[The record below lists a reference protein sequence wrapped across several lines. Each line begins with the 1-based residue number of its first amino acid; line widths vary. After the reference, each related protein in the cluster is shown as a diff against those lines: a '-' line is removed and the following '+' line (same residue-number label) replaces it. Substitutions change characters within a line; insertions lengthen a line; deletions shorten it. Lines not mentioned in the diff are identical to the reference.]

1 VTRQIALASL
11 LALVGIVMVIPCAAQ
26 QSTAEKEILDLE
38 DKMNAI
44 YAANDL
50 PNYFKYYADDFTQWL
65 PEGRTDLP
73 QYKKQWTIFI
83 QGGGRIESNQISDMH
98 VQIDAGGDTAVAS
111 YLAQVKTRS
120 QNGKVSDE
128 TFHETDV
135 WFKRDGTWKIVH
147 LHYSPAPKKK

>member
-1 VTRQIALASL
+1 MTRQSALASL
-11 LALVGIVMVIPCAAQ
+11 LALLSIVMVMRCVAQ
-26 QSTAEKEILDLE
+26 KSTAEKEILDLE

-50 PNYFKYYADDFTQWL
+50 PNYFEYYADDFTQWL

-73 QYKKQWTIFI
+73 QYKKDWTAFI
-83 QGGGRIESNQISDMH
+83 QSGGRIQSNQISDMH
-98 VQIDAGGDTAVAS
+98 VQIGPGGDTAVAS
-111 YLAQVKTRS
+111 YLAHVKTRS

-135 WFKRDGTWKIVH
+135 WFKRDRTWKIVH
-147 LHYSPAPKKK
+147 LHYSPAPKRK